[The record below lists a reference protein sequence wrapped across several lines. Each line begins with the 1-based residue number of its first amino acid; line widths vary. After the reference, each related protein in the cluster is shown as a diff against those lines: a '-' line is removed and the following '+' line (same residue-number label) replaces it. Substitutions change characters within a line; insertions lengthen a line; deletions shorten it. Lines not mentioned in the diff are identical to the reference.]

1 MCRVYYW
8 TRTDMT
14 SKEEFIQRELIA
26 ITSQLLL
33 DSGITYRRDIKLD
46 AQLQQQLGIDS
57 LVRAELFQRIEK
69 QFSVTMP
76 DQLLAEAETLNDI
89 AHFLMH
95 ADVKELPRTH
105 ERSVVTHSEKSNV
118 DPSHAATLI
127 DVLQLY
133 AKHHSE
139 KAHVYFQH
147 ENGEEEIITYGQLLN
162 RSLRIADGLVKAG
175 LKEGDT
181 VAIMQPTT
189 PWFFYT
195 FLGTLL
201 AGGVPIPIYPPFRA
215 HMLEAYAKTESRI
228 LKNAEV
234 RVLVT
239 FDKAEKL
246 SYLLQAFVPSLKV
259 VTTPEQLISSDELA
273 NPFNANGH
281 HPAFIQYTSGS
292 TNDPKGVL
300 LSHFNLLTN
309 IRTFGKR
316 IEVNKDDVAV
326 SWLPLY
332 HDFGLIGAWL
342 GSFYHGVPLI
352 LMTPFSFLNHP
363 ERWLWA
369 IHRHRGTISA
379 APNFAYE
386 LCVRK
391 MDHAQLE
398 GLDLSSWRIAAN
410 GAEKVYPKT
419 LESFAEKFARYG
431 FKRNAILPV
440 YGLAESTVGL
450 TVPPVEKGFQVDY
463 IDRKQFEEDR
473 LAVPSTSDQALAF
486 VNCGIPIDDH
496 AIRVVDDEGNA
507 LPYRHIGSLQFQG
520 PSSMQGYYNNPLA
533 TSAIYHD
540 GWWDTGDLAYITEDG
555 LYITGRR
562 KDLIIK
568 AGRNLYPVEI
578 EELVGL
584 VNGVRQGCVA
594 AFGVTDAKR
603 GTEQLIVVAETNI
616 KEKKSREDLMEHI
629 NAAISSVLDMVPD
642 QVVLVEPR
650 TVPKT
655 SSGKLQRSACKQAY
669 LKGELTKTKIP
680 VWMQMTKLGM
690 AGLFNRGMSLIK
702 LLGRWAYNVYLVVML
717 LVTFI
722 PVYIFI
728 LFSSTISARKALRR
742 WAGLILR
749 LALCPVEIKGGE
761 NLTKNSPLIFTSNHA
776 SYIDTVVL
784 LSFLPLNTRFVGKK
798 ELLATPLLSTL
809 MRRLDYL
816 SADRADWMQGVE
828 NTKQME
834 ASLKEGHS
842 ILIFPEGT
850 FGYAVGL
857 RPFRMGAFK
866 VSANADVS
874 ICPIALDGTRFILR
888 SESFLLR
895 PGRIKVTVSAPI
907 QPMGEEWSQV
917 VALRDAVRKEIAAH
931 CGEPSLDYIAA
942 QTVASSLHGE

>member
-1 MCRVYYW
+1 
-8 TRTDMT
+8 MT
-14 SKEEFIQRELIA
+14 SKEEVIQRELIA

-69 QFSVTMP
+69 QFSITMP

-89 AHFLMH
+89 ANFLMH
-95 ADVKELPRTH
+95 ADVKSLPRTH
-105 ERSVVTHSEKSNV
+105 EHTIIAHSEKSSI
-118 DPSHAATLI
+118 DSSHAATLI
-127 DVLQLY
+127 DVLQLH
-133 AKHHSE
+133 AKHHPD

-147 ENGEEEIITYGQLLN
+147 ENGEEEIITYGQLLH
-162 RSLRIADGLVKAG
+162 RSLCMANGLVKAG

-234 RVLVT
+234 RVLAT

-246 SYLLQAFVPSLKV
+246 SHLLQAFVPSLKV
-259 VTTPEQLISSDELA
+259 VTTPEQLISPDELA
-273 NPFNANGH
+273 SPFNANGH

-316 IEVNKDDVAV
+316 IKVNQDDVAV

-391 MDHAQLE
+391 IDHALLE

-419 LESFAEKFARYG
+419 LESFAEKFAHYG
-431 FKRNAILPV
+431 FKRSAILPV

-450 TVPPVEKGFQVDY
+450 TVPPVEQEFLVDN

-473 LAVPSTSDQALAF
+473 LAVPSTDEQALAF

-496 AIRVVDDEGNA
+496 AIRVVDEEGKV
-507 LPYRHIGSLQFQG
+507 LPFRHVGSLQFQG
-520 PSSMQGYYNNPLA
+520 PSSMQGYYNNPIA

-603 GTEQLIVVAETNI
+603 GTEQLIVVAETHI
-616 KEKKSREDLMEHI
+616 KDKKLRDDLIEQI
-629 NAAISSVLDMVPD
+629 NSAISSVLDMVPD

-655 SSGKLQRSACKQAY
+655 SSGKLQRSACKKAY
-669 LKGELTKTKIP
+669 LNGELTKIKIP
-680 VWMQMTKLGM
+680 VWMQIAKLGA
-690 AGLFNRGMSLIK
+690 AGFFNRSLSFIK
-702 LLGRWAYNVYLVVML
+702 QLGRWVYNFYLGIMLVV
-717 LVTFI
+717 TFT
-722 PVYIFI
+722 PACIFI
-728 LFSSTISARKALRR
+728 LFSSTISARKILRR
-742 WAGLILR
+742 WSQVILH
-749 LALCPVEIKGGE
+749 LAFCPIELTGVEY
-761 NLTKNSPLIFTSNHA
+761 LTKNSPLIFTSNHA
-776 SYIDTVVL
+776 SYIDTIVL
-784 LSFLPLNTRFVGKK
+784 LSLLPLNTRFVGKK
-798 ELLATPLLSTL
+798 ELLTTPLLGRL
-809 MRRLDYL
+809 MRQLDYL
-816 SADRADWMQGVE
+816 SADRADWMKGVE

-834 ASLKEGHS
+834 GSLKEGHS

-850 FGYAVGL
+850 FAYAVGL

-866 VSANADVS
+866 AAAEANVPV
-874 ICPIALDGTRFILR
+874 CPIALDGTRFILR
-888 SESFLLR
+888 SESYLLR

-907 QPMGEEWSQV
+907 QPMGEEWAQV
-917 VALRDAVRKEIAAH
+917 VALRDTVRKEIAAH
-931 CGEPSLDYIAA
+931 CGEPTLDLIVAKP
-942 QTVASSLHGE
+942 VASSLHGE